1 MWTVYVVV
9 MVHKSFHRGH
19 PIRWHALFVAQKMT
33 VHIGHQKGS
42 FVFAFTSLTPV
53 LNINNRSRMM
63 RSRNWYPYLHVKHAE
78 LGGMARGQN
87 HIGQIR
93 LQAWFLLA
101 RGVKWKDYNTAGV
114 VESWKVLGVKKSLF
128 IPTSL
133 LFPHPCTRGPQGTGT
148 TAPSF
153 DLPQITSPTCSFN
166 CPINYWRREHL
177 PSLSWQHTTNP
188 SRRSQY
194 QLQKNSRNVCDQ
206 SSTTSLGSCTCW
218 AHSNDQ
224 VLGEA

>member
-1 MWTVYVVV
+1 MWKAYAPTGTLAQYSLGDETMWTVYVVV

-93 LQAWFLLA
+93 LQAWFLLV

-133 LFPHPCTRGPQGTGT
+133 LFPHPPVHAGLKLRYWNYCTELRP
-148 TAPSF
+148 
-153 DLPQITSPTCSFN
+153 PTN
-166 CPINYWRREHL
+166 HL
-177 PSLSWQHTTNP
+177 T
-188 SRRSQY
+188 Y
-194 QLQKNSRNVCDQ
+194 V
-206 SSTTSLGSCTCW
+206 
-218 AHSNDQ
+218 
-224 VLGEA
+224 